1 MSTNTVTL
9 FLALLTLGTM
19 ATLIAAL
26 AVTALGG
33 AVPRLAATRA
43 AIVEAVA
50 AQANQLSLLAAF
62 VAVAGSLYLSE
73 IANFIPCRLC
83 WFQRT
88 MMYPL
93 LPLLAVA
100 AIRRD
105 QRVGLYAIPIALIGI
120 AISAYHILIERF
132 PELESGACD
141 PTNPCSLKWVERFGF
156 VTIPTMAATAF
167 AFIIAVQV
175 AQLRASGGRSTI
187 DQESST

>member
-19 ATLIAAL
+19 AALAAAL
-26 AVTALGG
+26 AVIVLGG

-43 AIVEAVA
+43 AIVETVA

-105 QRVGLYAIPIALIGI
+105 QRVGLYVIPIALIGI

-141 PTNPCSLKWVERFGF
+141 PTNPCSLKWVERFSF

-167 AFIIAVQV
+167 AFIIAVQI
-175 AQLRASGGRSTI
+175 AQLRAGGGRSTI